1 MEFIKIVLIIFGKVV
16 SILFTARVKIQY
28 FSCFP
33 ILASLNYQ
41 NNVEHVNLS
50 SQDGGSRSRGGG
62 RTQKKCLNPIKHD
75 HTRVYMIYLDQEQYS
90 RIIF

>member
-1 MEFIKIVLIIFGKVV
+1 MSRISKVLEFIKLVLIIFGKVV
-16 SILFTARVKIQY
+16 SILFTARVKIHY

-50 SQDGGSRSRGGG
+50 SQDGGSRSRGGAY
-62 RTQKKCLNPIKHD
+62 TEKMFKSDK
-75 HTRVYMIYLDQEQYS
+75 T
-90 RIIF
+90 